1 VQSMTEPYKILIVDD
16 EPFNIDYLEQ
26 ELEDLGYGSISASNG
41 QEALDLISAESPDMI
56 LLDIMMPVM
65 DGFEV
70 LEKLKAH
77 ENWRHIPVVVISAM
91 SDMDSVTKGIEMG
104 ADDYLPKPFD
114 PILLLARLKACLEKK
129 RLHDLEQ
136 QYLRG
141 LERELE
147 IGREIQADFLPKEIL
162 QPEGWEIAAFFEAA
176 REVAGDF
183 YDVFQISEE
192 KIGLILG
199 DVVDKG
205 VGAALYMALFRSLLR
220 ATFCPA
226 FFANSFWDHN
236 NSENDHVKLLNKAV
250 SLTNEYICCIHHSA
264 AYATLFFGL
273 LDLPSGGLDYV
284 DAGHEPP
291 LILNQGQVRLTLEP
305 SGPGVGIFE
314 EATFEVKSVQLQKGD
329 ILLIYSDGVTDVQ
342 NGKGELFG
350 EESLMDLLVLKA
362 SSPESLLD
370 HIVSNVRDFIGETP
384 QYDDITL
391 LAVRKVK

>member
-1 VQSMTEPYKILIVDD
+1 MGNTYKILIVDD

-26 ELEDLGYGSISASNG
+26 ELEDLGYATISASNG

-70 LEKLKAH
+70 LARLKS
-77 ENWRHIPVVVISAM
+77 NDSWRHIPVVIISAM
-91 SDMDSVTKGIEMG
+91 SDMESVTKGIEMG
-104 ADDYLPKPFD
+104 AADYLPKPFD
-114 PILLLARLKACLEKK
+114 PTLLMARLKASLEKK

-136 QYLRG
+136 KYLRG

-147 IGREIQADFLPKEIL
+147 IGREIQADFLPNEIL
-162 QPEGWEIAAFFEAA
+162 QPAGWEIATYFQAA

-183 YDVFQISEE
+183 YDVFQVSEH
-192 KIGLILG
+192 KIGLMLG

-220 ATFCPA
+220 AA
-226 FFANSFWDHN
+226 FSSAIFTNASGDQNT
-236 NSENDHVKLLNKAV
+236 SENDLVKLLNKAV
-250 SLTNEYICCIHHSA
+250 SFTNKYICNTHHSA

-273 LDLPSGGLDYV
+273 LDLHAGELDYI

-291 LILNQGQVRLTLEP
+291 LILNQGEVRLMLQPTGPVLGMLE
-305 SGPGVGIFE
+305 E
-314 EATFEVKSVQLQKGD
+314 MTFEVKNVQLQAGD
-329 ILLIYSDGVTDVQ
+329 TLIVYSDGVTDVQ
-342 NGKGELFG
+342 NDKGEMFG
-350 EESLMDLLVLKA
+350 EDNYLKLLNQTAKSA
-362 SSPESLLD
+362 ESLLE
-370 HIVSNVRDFIGETP
+370 HIVSSLRDFIGETP

-391 LAVRKVK
+391 LAVRKEE

>member
-1 VQSMTEPYKILIVDD
+1 MENTYKILIVDD

-26 ELEDLGYGSISASNG
+26 ELEDLGYTTISASNG
-41 QEALDLISAESPDMI
+41 QEALDLISSESPDMI

-70 LEKLKAH
+70 LARLKA
-77 ENWRHIPVVVISAM
+77 NDGWRHIPVVVISAM
-91 SDMDSVTKGIEMG
+91 SDMESVTKGIEMG

-114 PILLLARLKACLEKK
+114 PTLLMARLKASLEKK

-136 QYLRG
+136 KYLRG

-147 IGREIQADFLPKEIL
+147 IGREIQADFLPNEIP
-162 QPEGWEIAAFFEAA
+162 QPAGWEIATYFQAA

-183 YDVFQISEE
+183 YDVFQVSEH
-192 KIGLILG
+192 KIGLMLG

-220 ATFCPA
+220 AA
-226 FFANSFWDHN
+226 FSSAIFTNASGYQNT
-236 NSENDHVKLLNKAV
+236 SENDLVKLLNKAV
-250 SLTNEYICCIHHSA
+250 SFTNKYICNTHHSA

-273 LDLPSGGLDYV
+273 LDLHAGELDYI

-291 LILNQGQVRLTLEP
+291 LILNQGEVRLMLQPTGPVLGMLE
-305 SGPGVGIFE
+305 E
-314 EATFEVKSVQLQKGD
+314 MAFEVKKVQLQAGD
-329 ILLIYSDGVTDVQ
+329 TLLVYSDGVTDVQ
-342 NGKGELFG
+342 NDKGEMFG
-350 EESLMDLLVLKA
+350 GDNYLRLLNHTAKSA
-362 SSPESLLD
+362 ESLLE
-370 HIVSNVRDFIGETP
+370 HIVSNLRDFIGETP

-391 LAVRKVK
+391 LAVRKEE

>member
-1 VQSMTEPYKILIVDD
+1 MEESYKILIVDD
-16 EPFNIDYLEQ
+16 EPFNVDYLEQ
-26 ELEDLGYGSISASNG
+26 ELEDLGYDSINASNG
-41 QEALDLISAESPDMI
+41 QEALNLISAESPDMV

-70 LEKLKAH
+70 LEKMKAN

-129 RLHDLEQ
+129 RLYDLEQ
-136 QYLRG
+136 KYLKG

-147 IGREIQADFLPKEIL
+147 IGREIQADFLPGEIL
-162 QPEGWEIAAFFEAA
+162 QPAGWEIAAFFQAA

-183 YDVFQISEE
+183 YDVFQISEK

-220 ATFCPA
+220 AAFNPA
-226 FFANSFWDHN
+226 LSPNSFRDHN
-236 NSENDHVKLLNKAV
+236 SSENDHVALLNKAV
-250 SLTNEYICCIHHSA
+250 MLTNEYICRIHHSA

-273 LDLPSGGLDYV
+273 LNLHSGELDYI
-284 DAGHEPP
+284 DAGHELP
-291 LILNQGQVRLTLEP
+291 LILNKGKVRLTLQP
-305 SGPGVGIFE
+305 SGPGLGIFE
-314 EATFEVKSVQLQKGD
+314 EAVFEVKSVQLHKGD
-329 ILLIYSDGVTDVQ
+329 ILLVYSDGVTDVQ
-342 NGKGELFG
+342 NGRGEIFG
-350 EESLMDLLVLKA
+350 EENFSRLLKYKTLTT
-362 SSPESLLD
+362 ESLLD
-370 HIVSNVRDFIGETP
+370 HIDSSLRDFMGETP

-391 LAVRKVK
+391 LAVRKE